1 MSQLNIIN
9 LSARPGKLIAIFAG
23 MYRTWLKNISV
34 TGAVLLVALLVVQI
48 VWKSTASSNTT
59 RSYSDDKVNLAL
71 RRTAHLL
78 LTEAGDTTSR
88 IPPVH
93 QIDAGQWLLRLEQP
107 FIYERLP
114 DLLQESFEMHDIQE
128 HYNVMVLRCD
138 DGELTLG
145 YSSRERE
152 QNKDAGEACLGR
164 EREDVCCDLKISF
177 PELTSEQ
184 SDIQYFKWLTAL
196 VLGALGLLAFQYFV
210 RRSRKSLPEVI
221 AGQAVESA
229 TGNQVVFGKSQLDMT
244 NQILYSGSNNHK
256 LTYREAKL
264 LHLFASRPNQL
275 LERQFILENVWAD
288 EGILVGRS
296 VDVFVSRL
304 RKLLRDDTSVTI
316 AAVHGVGYRLEVV
329 A

>member
-1 MSQLNIIN
+1 MSRLNIPEVPQ
-9 LSARPGKLIAIFAG
+9 LTGKLFSIFAG
-23 MYRTWLKNISV
+23 MYRTWLKHISV
-34 TGAVLLVALLVVQI
+34 TGAVMLVALLVVQI
-48 VWKSTASSNTT
+48 VWESTASSSTS
-59 RSYSDDKVNLAL
+59 RSYSDEKVNLAL

-78 LTEAGDTTSR
+78 LTEAGDSTSK

-93 QIDAGQWLLRLEQP
+93 QIESGQWLLRLEQP
-107 FIYERLP
+107 FSYERLP
-114 DLLQESFEMHDIQE
+114 ALLQESFQMHDIQE
-128 HYNVMVLRCD
+128 YYNVMVLRCD

-177 PELTSEQ
+177 PDLLSEQ
-184 SDIQYFKWLTAL
+184 NDFQYLKWLTAL
-196 VLGALGLLAFQYFV
+196 ALGAAGALALQYLI
-210 RRSRKSLPEVI
+210 RRKRKPLPETDTAS
-221 AGQAVESA
+221 AGE
-229 TGNQVVFGKSQLDMT
+229 NLIVFGKSKLDIS
-244 NQILYSGSNNHK
+244 NQTLYSGSNVHK

-264 LHLFASRPNQL
+264 LQLFANRPNQL

-304 RKLLRDDTSVTI
+304 RKLLRDDPAVAI
-316 AAVHGVGYRLEVV
+316 AAVHGVGYRLEV

>member
-1 MSQLNIIN
+1 MKKNNTRLSIIN
-9 LSARPGKLIAIFAG
+9 LPVLPGKLFSIFAG
-23 MYRTWLKNISV
+23 MYRIWLKHISV

-48 VWKSTASSNTT
+48 VWKSTASSHTT
-59 RSYSDDKVNLAL
+59 RSYSDEKVNLAL

-78 LTEAGDTTSR
+78 LREAGDSTSK

-93 QIDAGQWLLRLEQP
+93 KIESGQWLLRLEHP

-114 DLLQESFEMHDIQE
+114 ELLQESFEMHDIQE
-128 HYNVMVLRCD
+128 YYNVMVLHCD

-152 QNKDAGEACLGR
+152 KNGNAGEACLGR
-164 EREDVCCDLKISF
+164 EREDACCDLKVSF
-177 PELTSEQ
+177 PDLIAEEP
-184 SDIQYFKWLTAL
+184 DFQYFEWLTAL
-196 VLGALGLLAFQYFV
+196 ITGALAALLLQFFI
-210 RRSRKSLPEVI
+210 RKKK
-221 AGQAVESA
+221 AVVPVADVSTD
-229 TGNQVVFGKSQLDMT
+229 TGDQIVFGNSKLDMT
-244 NQILYSGSNNHK
+244 NQILHSGSNNHK